1 MPSSAVQQAAKIRYD
16 QARRASFNTSSP
28 RAQLGGKNAPADP
41 SAALSLAKSLA
52 TGQRNK
58 SASLDRQLAGEAGAR
73 LGQAAGVYFGV
84 LGAPF
89 GKRLG
94 RVLGEHWRLVLLAL
108 FVQFV
113 LPFFLLAIGIFIII
127 MTLQS
132 FFS

>member
-1 MPSSAVQQAAKIRYD
+1 MGRQ
-16 QARRASFNTSSP
+16 
-28 RAQLGGKNAPADP
+28 NAPDNP
-41 SAALSLAKSLA
+41 SAALKLAKSLA

-73 LGQAAGVYFGV
+73 LGQAAGLYFGGI
-84 LGAPF
+84 GAPI

-94 RVLGEHWRLVLLAL
+94 RVLGEHWRIVLLAL

-113 LPFFLLAIGIFIII
+113 LPSFLLAIGIFILI
-127 MTLQS
+127 MTLKS